1 MSKLLLN
8 LGSGN
13 KLYPLDDHWVNVD
26 IVEPNAA
33 FQTIDV
39 INDKLHLP
47 DQKVN
52 LNLPVFHQ
60 SDLTRLCHIDDN
72 VADEAHAY
80 HVCEHFYREELP
92 GVLKEWLRVLKPGGK
107 LCVEQPDILKCAAN
121 LLAGYHC
128 NSPGVLHN
136 LGILGFYG
144 DGKPDAPYMSHKWGW
159 MPDTLGNELARA
171 GFVNISHVPAKTHA
185 KEMRDFRL
193 EAEKPN
199 GTKE

>member
-8 LGSGN
+8 LGCGN
-13 KLYPLDDHWVNVD
+13 KLYPASEGWLNVD
-26 IVEPNAA
+26 IVEPKDIPEGVKFLAA
-33 FQTIDV
+33 DLKNIWQ
-39 INDKLHLP
+39 L
-47 DQKVN
+47 DQ
-52 LNLPVFHQ
+52 
-60 SDLTRLCHIDDN
+60 
-72 VADEAHAY
+72 VADEVHAY